1 MFSKP
6 SCGLVIRANEVELL
20 AMQGP
25 RVLSRVRVPIEGSE
39 REDLGRAV
47 RQAVAA
53 AGFKPTTTAVALP
66 TEEVL
71 VRCFSM
77 PPLPPGEREAAIQ
90 FEARKYIPFR
100 MEGLVWE
107 FHAVEVKDPPK
118 LDVVFLAIQREVL
131 QTIREVLE
139 EAGVEPVRMEPR
151 SVSLSR
157 LAAKAGGRGAEGSGF
172 VCVVEMAQHEAHLVI
187 AKGGVPYLTRD
198 VHFAGEGGTAG
209 PSGGGA
215 KSESDFQRLVS
226 ELRVSLD
233 FFTREHPATVISKVI
248 LVGEEE
254 RVASWHPAL
263 VGALGSLVEV
273 GRTLLGRR
281 LGGELP
287 LSLASAVGLLKGR
300 QEAHGGAAW
309 GDLLRRSLTEPSR
322 AGGRRIPP
330 VIGELARQFSS
341 ARGMAV
347 GAMAAGILFLVW
359 LFGWHQVGTAQGR
372 LAELIRQ
379 RPMLI
384 EPIPEVDDE
393 GLAALTA
400 QVQERR
406 ELLRRLVVQRVGVTA
421 KLDALPRV
429 LSDGMWLTGLA
440 FEEWPDEAGRSRLS
454 LKANG
459 ACYLAQAGKEL
470 GAIRAFE
477 DGVKRHAELVSG
489 FTVARVEQINEQAYQ
504 SGRRT
509 GSYRTFQLHCRSD
522 ARL

>member
-6 SCGLVIRANEVELL
+6 SCGLVIRTNEVELL

-25 RVLSRVRVPIEGSE
+25 RVLSRVRVPIEGTE
-39 REDLGRAV
+39 REDLARAV

-53 AGFKPTTTAVALP
+53 AGFKPTTVAVALP

-77 PPLPPGEREAAIQ
+77 PPLPVGEREAAIQ

-100 MEGLVWE
+100 MEGLIWA

-131 QTIREVLE
+131 ETIREVLKE
-139 EAGVEPVRMEPR
+139 GGVEPVRMEPR

-157 LAAKAGGRGAEGSGF
+157 LAAKAGGLGAGASGF
-172 VCVVEMAQHEAHLVI
+172 VCLVEVAQHDAHVVI
-187 AKGGVPYLTRD
+187 AKGGIPYLTRD
-198 VHFAGEGGTAG
+198 VHFTG
-209 PSGGGA
+209 S
-215 KSESDFQRLVS
+215 SDADVKRLVS

-233 FFTREHPATVISKVI
+233 FFAREHPATVISKVI

-263 VGALGSLVEV
+263 VEAIGSLVEV
-273 GRTLLGRR
+273 GRALLGRR

-300 QEAHGGAAW
+300 QDAHGGAVW
-309 GDLLRRSLTEPSR
+309 GDLLRRSLTEPSG
-322 AGGRRIPP
+322 ASGRRVPP
-330 VIGELARQFSS
+330 MISELARQFTS
-341 ARGMAV
+341 ARGMAI
-347 GAMAAGILFLVW
+347 GAMVAGMVTLVW
-359 LFGWHQVGTAQGR
+359 LFGWHEVGTAQRR

-406 ELLRRLVVQRVGVTA
+406 ELLRRLVIQRVGVTA

-454 LKANG
+454 LKASG

-477 DGVKRHAELVSG
+477 DGVKRQADLVSG
-489 FTVARVEQINEQAYQ
+489 LTVARVEQINEQRYQ